1 VWSMGAMSASRLY
14 RVALASN
21 GRSIVGMA
29 TTDYLYGDSTPSPLK
44 TDFIAFLR
52 DVVDAGV
59 TMLLCDAR
67 LGEAVKR
74 AATFSEVTEKEIE
87 SAEALIQDVSRTV
100 ERSPIA
106 DPKSLAARCAARLLQ
121 AAVDVARSEVD
132 AARGAVEAEKT
143 RVAQEAK
150 SEREACTKA
159 LETLLLRHELPGE
172 TGVVHLRIDG
182 ASYAAELHGH
192 APYGLDWVVTTE
204 IPASSPLAHVLRIER
219 LVERLEVQA
228 PEEAG
233 WIRKETKI
241 RPQRLDRLYLSQLTI
256 DPAETLLRLRA
267 APDGTEGG
275 FDVSFRREPRRVQL
289 VRIAERGAEP
299 DAPYDVNAEDSAKL
313 WDLLDQLAQMA
324 MTLLAHKKAI
334 LRATLDDAPTDQ
346 LEAPRTLVDRIVA
359 HIAPI
364 VQEIGRRSLTPGEF
378 VLKRLVSENQREEI
392 FVSRAELEQKLQP
405 LSRESRRAFEAL
417 GLSDR
422 EPAHGEGEP
431 EKRPPPSRAPKPP
444 PPVPRTPASASPPDG
459 PPRV

>member
-1 VWSMGAMSASRLY
+1 
-14 RVALASN
+14 
-21 GRSIVGMA
+21 MA
-29 TTDYLYGDSTPSPLK
+29 TTDYLYGDSTPSQLK

-67 LGEAVKR
+67 LSEAVQR
-74 AATFSEVTEKEIE
+74 AAKFAETTEKEIE

-106 DPKSLAARCAARLLQ
+106 DPTSLAARCAARLLQ

-132 AARGAVEAEKT
+132 AARGTVASEKT
-143 RVAQEAK
+143 RAAQEAK
-150 SEREACTKA
+150 SEREACAKA

-172 TGVVHLRIDG
+172 TGVVHLRLDG

-256 DPAETLLRLRA
+256 DPAETLLKLRA
-267 APDGTEGG
+267 APDGTGGG

-289 VRIAERGAEP
+289 VRVADRGAEP
-299 DAPYDVNAEDSAKL
+299 DAPYDVDAEDSAKL
-313 WDLLDQLAQMA
+313 WDLLEQLALMA
-324 MTLLAHKKAI
+324 TALIAHKKAI
-334 LRATLDDAPTDQ
+334 LRATLDETPIDQ
-346 LEAPRTLVDRIVA
+346 LETPRALVDKIVA
-359 HIAPI
+359 HVAPI
-364 VQEIGRRSLTPGEF
+364 VQEIGRRSLTPGEL
-378 VLKRLVSENQREEI
+378 VLKRMVSENQREEL
-392 FVSRAELEQKLQP
+392 FVSKAELEQKLQP
-405 LSRESRRAFEAL
+405 LSPELRRAFDAM
-417 GLSDR
+417 GLSPVRASRVPAPPPMPPAAHAEHPAEHREARR
-422 EPAHGEGEP
+422 EPAAGAH
-431 EKRPPPSRAPKPP
+431 
-444 PPVPRTPASASPPDG
+444 
-459 PPRV
+459 

>member
-1 VWSMGAMSASRLY
+1 
-14 RVALASN
+14 
-21 GRSIVGMA
+21 MA
-29 TTDYLYGDSTPSPLK
+29 TSDYLYGDSTPSPLK

-67 LGEAVKR
+67 LREAVQR
-74 AATFSEVTEKEIE
+74 AASFSEVTEKEIQ
-87 SAEALIQDVSRTV
+87 SAEALIQDVSHTV

-132 AARGAVEAEKT
+132 SARAAVDAEKS
-143 RVAQEAK
+143 RASQVAQ
-150 SEREACTKA
+150 SEREACIRA

-182 ASYAAELHGH
+182 ASYAAELHAH

-241 RPQRLDRLYLSQLTI
+241 RPQRLDRLYLAQLTI
-256 DPAETLLRLRA
+256 DPAETLLKLRA
-267 APDGTEGG
+267 APDGSGGG

-289 VRIAERGAEP
+289 IRVAERGAEP

-313 WDLLDQLAQMA
+313 WDLVDQLAQMA
-324 MTLLAHKKAI
+324 TALLAHKKAI
-334 LRATLDDAPTDQ
+334 LRATLDDTPADQ
-346 LEAPRTLVDRIVA
+346 LDAPRTLADRIVA

-378 VLKRLVSENQREEI
+378 VLKRLVSENQREEL

-405 LSRESRRAFEAL
+405 LSAESRRAFEAL
-417 GLSDR
+417 GLADR
-422 EPAHGEGEP
+422 EPPHAEP
-431 EKRPPPSRAPKPP
+431 DNSPAPSRAAKPP
-444 PPVPRTPASASPPDG
+444 PPVPRDAASASPPNG
-459 PPRV
+459 PPRSPPTEPS